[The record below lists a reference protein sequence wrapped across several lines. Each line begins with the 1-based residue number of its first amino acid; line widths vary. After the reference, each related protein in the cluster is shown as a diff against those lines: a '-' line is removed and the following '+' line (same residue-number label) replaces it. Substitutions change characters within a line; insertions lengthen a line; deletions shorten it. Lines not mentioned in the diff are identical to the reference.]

1 MIQVII
7 GLSIAMLSMAGMLFY
22 SHQEVGQR
30 QKFQQI
36 KGAGDYPAGNTA
48 GYAAGRGR
56 RKRSGTG
63 RRKITGGR
71 EQYRGYGGG

>member
-1 MIQVII
+1 MKDLTGKLGELIFPDVEEKKSRRIVIQVII

-36 KGAGDYPAGNTA
+36 KGAG
-48 GYAAGRGR
+48 
-56 RKRSGTG
+56 
-63 RRKITGGR
+63 ITLPPLLI
-71 EQYRGYGGG
+71 